1 MHGKR
6 IISALLALALCFAVT
21 GCGGDVTPAASP
33 FAALMFGNKE
43 WLKSGEVYKYSSMFV
58 VIELV
63 VVLLCSLPLA
73 NLLLH

>member
-1 MHGKR
+1 MM
-6 IISALLALALCFAVT
+6 ILFVLSSAAI
-21 GCGGDVTPAASP
+21 TPAASP